1 MGWKALLGLI
11 CLLWLL
17 PGAAWAR
24 VEAGGGMEYFTVQ
37 TYVRDLQGNYF
48 QTLLKSTLGRA
59 RLGYVAGPLEVHG
72 SFGLSD
78 WVVSGKW
85 QSNYYNFS
93 SMDTFGTAW
102 QQYWDVEIDYEFWNG
117 LGVGVDYTDH
127 SLQHYDV
134 ATNPY
139 FIFLQYRSQAFDALL
154 NYVPL
159 RTSAVKMMMTLAY
172 SPYTRFNVSQT
183 TDTNSPDQ
191 NINTIFDYD
200 SAGTGTRWSGRVQ
213 FQYRD
218 SGGWGIDALY
228 SVGFSRFPD
237 LPGLGEYSL
246 RYGTLTGYFTV
257 FF

>member
-24 VEAGGGMEYFTVQ
+24 FEVGGGMEYFTVQ
-37 TYVRDLQGNYF
+37 TYVRDLQGNYI

-59 RLGYVAGPLEVHG
+59 RLGYSDGPLEMHG

-78 WVVSGKW
+78 WQVSGGWKGN
-85 QSNYYNFS
+85 QIGPS
-93 SMDTFGTAW
+93 SSDTLYFAW
-102 QQYWDVEIDYEFWNG
+102 QQYWDMEIDFEFWNG
-117 LGVGVDYTDH
+117 WGAGLGYADH
-127 SLQHYDV
+127 SLQHYNGLNNDHFV
-134 ATNPY
+134 Y
-139 FIFLQYRSQAFDALL
+139 LQYRSQAFDALL

-159 RTSAVKMMMTLAY
+159 RNSSVKMMMTLAY
-172 SPYTRFNVSQT
+172 APYVRFNVSQT
-183 TDTNSPDQ
+183 TDVYPDQ
-191 NINTIFDYD
+191 PLETIQDYD

-246 RYGTLTGYFTV
+246 RYGTLTGYFTL